1 LNRDEWLEGNE
12 RYLAASLAWLRLR
25 LERLASREQANA
37 RPTSEVCPALHS
49 PELVPS
55 KSVSPESVP
64 SEHLPR
70 SFWQRFLGSTSAA
83 AEQPA
88 DLVDDVSVIASDA
101 TWDKHANQADE
112 AVAAAEA
119 IDPPPA
125 LVILGQRLGL
135 SKFEQDVLLL
145 CASMEMDAK
154 IPFLCSRAQGDP
166 GHSYPTFALATVLF
180 DEPAWDAISP
190 VRPLRYWHL
199 IEINQPPDRPLITSM
214 LRADERIV
222 NYLKGLNYLDDRLA
236 SMLIPLNCSDG
247 HRDLPKSQKAYVDAI
262 LHHLQQ
268 PNHMPLV
275 QMLGRDGPTKQ
286 MIAWYVAAELGLS
299 LYSLPIQFLPSQSA
313 DLDALAKL
321 WQRESLLLPVALYID
336 AHEIDSANPKEGSIS
351 LLNRFAAISNSI
363 LFLDTSEIW
372 TGLGSTSISIEIY
385 KPTPSEQQAAWEEV
399 LGDAA
404 GNSPALLAGQF
415 DLNLAA
421 IYRIALEAL
430 SDSREEGQ
438 NLLDCI
444 WDACLV
450 STRPRLDVLAKRID
464 TKATWNG
471 IVLPKERVD
480 LLHQIAGQARL
491 RSKVYDEWGFREV
504 MNRGMGLS
512 VLFAGESGTG
522 KTMAAEVL
530 ANELQLNLY
539 RIDLSGVVSKYI
551 GETEKNLRRVFD
563 AAEDGGAILLF
574 DEADALFGKRSEV
587 KDSHDRYANIE
598 INYLLQRI
606 EAYRGL
612 AILATNMKSA
622 LDAAFLRRLRF
633 IVDFPFPGLDERKRI
648 WQKVFPPKVTTEG
661 LDYDRLARF
670 NLTGGSIFNISLSA
684 SFLAAARGTPVTMPL
699 VLEAAKTELRK
710 LERPINEAEFRWP
723 PGGR

>member
-1 LNRDEWLEGNE
+1 MNRDEWLEGNE
-12 RYLAASLAWLRLR
+12 RYLAASFAWLRLR
-25 LERLASREQANA
+25 LERLASREQAEA
-37 RPTSEVCPALHS
+37 RPTSEACPALHS
-49 PELVPS
+49 SEPISSEP
-55 KSVSPESVP
+55 VP

-70 SFWQRFLGSTSAA
+70 SFWHRFLGSASAVA
-83 AEQPA
+83 DQPA
-88 DLVDDVSVIASDA
+88 ALVEDISMTTSDA
-101 TWDKHANQADE
+101 AWSKEANQADE
-112 AVAAAEA
+112 VVAAAEA
-119 IDPPPA
+119 MDPPPA
-125 LVILGQRLGL
+125 LVLLSQRLGL
-135 SKFEQDVLLL
+135 SKFERDVLLL

-154 IPFLCSRAQGDP
+154 IPFLCSQAQGDP
-166 GHSYPTFALATVLF
+166 GHPYPTFALAMVLF

-214 LRADERIV
+214 LRADEKIV

-247 HRDLPKSQKAYVDAI
+247 HRDLPASQQAYVDAI
-262 LHHLQQ
+262 LYNLQQ
-268 PNHMPLV
+268 PNHIQLV

-286 MIAWYVAAELGLS
+286 MIAWHVASELRLS
-299 LYSLPIQFLPSQSA
+299 LYSLPIQFLPSQST

-336 AHEIDSANPKEGSIS
+336 AHEIDGAGPKEGSIS
-351 LLNRFAAISNSI
+351 LLNRFATISNSI
-363 LFLDTSEIW
+363 IFLDISEIW

-404 GNSPALLAGQF
+404 GDSSALLAGQF

-438 NLLDCI
+438 NLKDRL

-464 TKATWNG
+464 TKATWDD
-471 IVLPKERVD
+471 IVLPKEGID
-480 LLHQIAGQARL
+480 LLRQIAEQAKL
-491 RSKVYDEWGFREV
+491 RSKVYDEWGFRKV

-530 ANELQLNLY
+530 ANELRLNLY

-598 INYLLQRI
+598 IDYLLQRI
-606 EAYRGL
+606 EAYQGL
-612 AILATNMKSA
+612 AILATNMKSI

-633 IVDFPFPGLDERKRI
+633 IANFPFPGFDDRKKI
-648 WQKVFPPKVTTEG
+648 WQKVFPPGVKTES
-661 LDYDRLARF
+661 LDYDRLARI
-670 NLTGGSIFNISLSA
+670 NLAGGNIFNTALNA
-684 SFLAAARGTPVTMPL
+684 TFLAAARDSPVTMPL
-699 VLEAAKTELRK
+699 ILDAAKTELRK
-710 LERPINEAEFRWP
+710 LEKPINEAEFKWQP
-723 PGGR
+723 AGGR